1 MGATIQEL
9 FLAAAFEGEI
19 DDLKDR
25 VKELETALQAI
36 IDNGLTCGEC
46 ADKIDIAKKALGFD
60 T

>member
-36 IDNGLTCGEC
+36 RRLRNVYQAQL
-46 ADKIDIAKKALGFD
+46 
-60 T
+60 